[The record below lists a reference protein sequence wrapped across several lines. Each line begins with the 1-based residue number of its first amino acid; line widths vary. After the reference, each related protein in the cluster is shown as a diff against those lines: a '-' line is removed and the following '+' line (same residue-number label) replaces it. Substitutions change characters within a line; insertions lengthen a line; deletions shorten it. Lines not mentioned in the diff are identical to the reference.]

1 MKNLCLSFVRFAKVA
16 LRRRIVCVLA
26 TLFFGIAIASLL
38 TLLFGPP
45 IPTFTDEF
53 AYLLSADTFASGRLS
68 NPTHPMWHHF
78 ETFHQIQQPSYASKY
93 PPGQGLVL
101 AIGQLLGHP
110 IIGSILGMG
119 FSMAAL
125 AWMLTGWLPKKYN
138 GLIVLFVVCHPGL
151 QWVWGQSYWGGALA
165 MAGSSLMLGS
175 FARLTKEF
183 QIKYAIIASVG
194 VVLLANSR
202 PFEGAVLTAVVG
214 VALLLKL
221 NAKPDWKV
229 GPFLARVILPGF
241 IVLGCGAAWT
251 MTYNHAVT
259 GEALKMPYKVH
270 EETYAWTP
278 LFLWQSAGEKPVH
291 RHPDMEV
298 VYVKDKENIESAFES
313 LGDVVSI
320 KKAATFRILFFFCGG
335 SYVIVILCLP
345 RLLTRP
351 KYGMAFVM
359 AIPVFLAGM
368 ATPWEWPHY
377 CAPVVP
383 FVLLILLASWIEV
396 WRLTRNAP
404 RARILLLIGIVAVQ
418 IYWTASV
425 VSKQNNKS
433 ERIYASKRAELTQ
446 QLEESP
452 GRDLVVIRYSVP
464 ATDQWVYNTANI
476 DSAEIVWAREI
487 SDEAREELI
496 RHFSGRKIWLLDTNA
511 EALKLERLNQ

>member
-1 MKNLCLSFVRFAKVA
+1 
-16 LRRRIVCVLA
+16 
-26 TLFFGIAIASLL
+26 
-38 TLLFGPP
+38 
-45 IPTFTDEF
+45 
-53 AYLLSADTFASGRLS
+53 
-68 NPTHPMWHHF
+68 
-78 ETFHQIQQPSYASKY
+78 
-93 PPGQGLVL
+93 
-101 AIGQLLGHP
+101 
-110 IIGSILGMG
+110 
-119 FSMAAL
+119 
-125 AWMLTGWLPKKYN
+125 
-138 GLIVLFVVCHPGL
+138 
-151 QWVWGQSYWGGALA
+151 
-165 MAGSSLMLGS
+165 
-175 FARLTKEF
+175 
-183 QIKYAIIASVG
+183 
-194 VVLLANSR
+194 
-202 PFEGAVLTAVVG
+202 
-214 VALLLKL
+214 
-221 NAKPDWKV
+221 
-229 GPFLARVILPGF
+229 
-241 IVLGCGAAWT
+241 
-251 MTYNHAVT
+251 
-259 GEALKMPYKVH
+259 
-270 EETYAWTP
+270 
-278 LFLWQSAGEKPVH
+278 
-291 RHPDMEV
+291 
-298 VYVKDKENIESAFES
+298 
-313 LGDVVSI
+313 
-320 KKAATFRILFFFCGG
+320 
-335 SYVIVILCLP
+335 
-345 RLLTRP
+345 
-351 KYGMAFVM
+351 MAFVM